1 MKIILNILAL
11 QKKILCK
18 TFTDVLFTGASKT
31 TTDLIK
37 T

>member
-11 QKKILCK
+11 QIHFLMQKI
-18 TFTDVLFTGASKT
+18 TDVLFTGASKT
-31 TTDLIK
+31 ATDLIK